1 MQYAVSHALMGPH
14 LNKLRGMQDSL
25 DSPKAM
31 KSSPILGPFCD
42 SEFWGFSLLK
52 I

>member
-25 DSPKAM
+25 DSPNF
-31 KSSPILGPFCD
+31 PNHVTRELQTWI
-42 SEFWGFSLLK
+42 
-52 I
+52 